1 MRMSLKFV
9 SVAILVAMFSVLIG
23 AFAPMFVA
31 TAQAADDR
39 SPVMKAF
46 QGDAPAVSQAETDK
60 VQKSQHKVLFLMGT
74 ALLILI
80 LATASFGV
88 AMALF
93 GKEVFVA
100 HMITAGATVFLA
112 VAHAVTAMVW
122 FYPF

>member
-1 MRMSLKFV
+1 MRISLKLV
-9 SVAILVAMFSVLIG
+9 SVAILVATFSVLIG
-23 AFAPMFVA
+23 AFAPMFVS
-31 TAQAADDR
+31 TAQADDR

-46 QGDAPAVSQAETDK
+46 QGEAPVVSQTETDK
-60 VQKSQHKVLFLMGT
+60 VQKSQHKILFLMG
-74 ALLILI
+74 ASLLILI
-80 LATASFGV
+80 LATASLGV

-112 VAHAVTAMVW
+112 IAHAVTAMVW